1 MKIPDNLII
10 PEEKLTCYLLV
21 PRIKD
26 DKLKFLAQAGFTQ
39 NNLEDFLTAI

>member
-10 PEEKLTCYLLV
+10 PEEKLTRYLLV

-26 DKLKFLAQAGFTQ
+26 DKLKFLAKQDLHKITQ
-39 NNLEDFLTAI
+39 KIY